1 MAKFKR
7 KTKEERC
14 SEIMNAAKKVFL
26 KKGYR
31 YTTMEDIVAG
41 TSLSKGGVYQYYKN
55 TKTIMFDIMQ
65 SGNYLRFH
73 RNEEIIKEGLQKNDD
88 IYEIITQMLMGK
100 LYEKNPER
108 KLYMMFLAEVLYDKE
123 TEKLHAQL
131 EKQAYE
137 LAVENLDMLK
147 DQYPEMLV
155 KAKRFFSNTAAK
167 IYARIFFGMFVIRE
181 LFTDKSVFDNNRDE
195 IHRFLYDTIKKLSS

>member
-1 MAKFKR
+1 MPKFER

-73 RNEEIIKEGLQKNDD
+73 RNEEIIKAGLQKNDD

-155 KAKRFFSNTAAK
+155 KVKR
-167 IYARIFFGMFVIRE
+167 FVIRE

>member
-1 MAKFKR
+1 MPKFER

-14 SEIMNAAKKVFL
+14 SEIMNAAKKVFF

-73 RNEEIIKEGLQKNDD
+73 PNEEIIKEGLQKNDD

-155 KAKRFFSNTAAK
+155 KAKCFFSNTAAK

>member
-1 MAKFKR
+1 
-7 KTKEERC
+7 
-14 SEIMNAAKKVFL
+14 AKKVFL

-31 YTTMEDIVAG
+31 YTTMEDIVSG
-41 TSLSKGGVYQYYKN
+41 IRLEKNEVYQYYKN

-73 RNEEIIKEGLQKNDD
+73 RNEEIIKAGLQKNDD

-147 DQYPEMLV
+147 DRYPEMLV
-155 KAKRFFSNTAAK
+155 KVKRFFSNAAAK

>member
-1 MAKFKR
+1 MPKFER

-73 RNEEIIKEGLQKNDD
+73 RNEEIIKAGLQKNDD

-195 IHRFLYDTIKKLSS
+195 IHQFLYDTIKKLSS

>member
-1 MAKFKR
+1 MPKFER

-73 RNEEIIKEGLQKNDD
+73 RNEEIIKAGLQKNDD

-155 KAKRFFSNTAAK
+155 KVKRLFSNAAAK

>member
-1 MAKFKR
+1 MPKFER

-73 RNEEIIKEGLQKNDD
+73 RNEEIIKAGLQKNDD

-155 KAKRFFSNTAAK
+155 KVKRFFSNAVAK